1 MEELI
6 KMKFLFL
13 VNSAPYI
20 SEFLGSLSNALMARK
35 HEVVLYLNS
44 EYAKKY
50 YLNYYEKKSKI
61 YERNI
66 MKMNKDSVDS
76 NFTWKNFF
84 ETWDRHKNSNFFNEY
99 SYSSINI
106 EKTYSDISYL
116 IEKEK
121 PDFIISEPPANV
133 LTEIA
138 YFLSQKYN
146 IKYLGFIQSR
156 FPQRIDIYDKKYTN
170 SLLINP
176 ALSEIRLDNEE
187 KETFLKFNED
197 FIEHKI
203 VPDYLKATV
212 NNIHNISLL
221 TYYLKKSKK
230 IKEYYDL
237 HKLIKRKNYYYDYET
252 LISLKLLGVKNNFLR
267 KLRKNNYNKYIDSI
281 KNLKNNNY
289 FIFPL
294 HLQPEASTSG
304 QATYFSDLLSTIK
317 YLAFALPY
325 PYLLAVKE
333 HPSALGT
340 RTNKFYEELKKIPN
354 VVLLGPYENNKKLIE
369 NSKGVITLTSTL
381 GLEAALI
388 GKLVLVLGEVFYQYH
403 PNCVKVDSFKDIP
416 DIINSASTISEKL
429 ELDNINSKFWKMY
442 QTISIPGSFY
452 EPLTE
457 ISVEA
462 FIKFLERIKQEG
474 KEEVK

>member
-1 MEELI
+1 
-6 KMKFLFL
+6 MKFLFL

-20 SEFLGSLSNALMARK
+20 SEFLGPLSKALMARK
-35 HEVVLYLNS
+35 HVVVLYLNS

-66 MKMNKDSVDS
+66 MKMNKVSIDS
-76 NFTWKNFF
+76 NFAWKNFL
-84 ETWDRHKNSNFFNEY
+84 ETWDRHKNSYFFNEY
-99 SYSSINI
+99 SYSAINI

-121 PDFIISEPPANV
+121 PDFIIGEPPANV

-176 ALSEIRLDNEE
+176 ILSETSIDNKE

-197 FIEHKI
+197 FINHKI
-203 VPDYLKATV
+203 TPDYLKATV
-212 NNIHNISLL
+212 NNVHNSSLL
-221 TYYLKKSKK
+221 TYYLKKSTK
-230 IKEYYDL
+230 IKEYHDL

-252 LISLKLLGVKNNFLR
+252 LISLKLLGVKNNLLR
-267 KLRKNNYNKYIDSI
+267 KLRKNNYKKYIDSI

-325 PYLLAVKE
+325 PYILAVKE

-340 RTNKFYEELKKIPN
+340 RAIKFYKELKKIPN

-416 DIINSASTISEKL
+416 DIINSESSISQKL
-429 ELDNINSKFWKMY
+429 ELENINSRFWKIY
-442 QTISIPGSFY
+442 QTISIPGSFF
-452 EPLTE
+452 EPFTE

-462 FIKFLERIKQEG
+462 FINFLERIKQEG
-474 KEEVK
+474 KEEIK